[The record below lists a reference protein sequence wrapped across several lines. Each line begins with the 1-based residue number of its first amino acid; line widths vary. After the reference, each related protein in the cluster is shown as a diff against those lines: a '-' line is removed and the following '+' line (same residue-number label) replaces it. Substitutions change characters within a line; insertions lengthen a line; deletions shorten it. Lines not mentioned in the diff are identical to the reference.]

1 VTVYLVGAG
10 PGDPELI
17 TVKGLRL
24 LASAEVVVHDRLVAP
39 ALVDQAPPNAERID
53 VGKRPGH
60 PYPQEEINGLLVDRG
75 SRGLRV
81 VRLKG
86 GDPYVFGR
94 GGEEV
99 AALREA
105 GVPHEVVPGLS
116 AAIAAP
122 AAAGVPVTLR
132 NEALSF
138 TVVTGHEHP
147 DSDAVDWDALART
160 GGTLVILMGATRA
173 GAIAERLRRAGLA
186 PDTPVAVVHAATLPG
201 EQTTATTLGELG
213 RHELRPPCTI
223 VVGSVARL
231 AIPSPA

>member
-17 TVKGLRL
+17 TVRGARL
-24 LASAEVVVHDRLVAP
+24 LAAADVVVHDRLVARALLDTAP
-39 ALVDQAPPNAERID
+39 ATAERID
-53 VGKRPGH
+53 VGKRPGQ
-60 PYPQEEINGLLVDRG
+60 PSPTQDEINALLVERG
-75 SRGLRV
+75 RRGLTV

-99 AALREA
+99 AALRAA
-105 GVPHEVVPGLS
+105 GVPHEVVPGIS

-122 AAAGVPVTLR
+122 AAAGIPVTMR

-147 DSDAVDWDALART
+147 ASADVDWAALVAT
-160 GGTLVILMGATRA
+160 GGTLVILMGAA
-173 GAIAERLRRAGLA
+173 SAPAIAERLRVAGLDPA
-186 PDTPVAVVHAATLPG
+186 TPVAVVHGATLPT
-201 EQTTATTLGELG
+201 ERTTTTTLADLPT
-213 RHELRPPCTI
+213 HELRPPCTI
-223 VVGSVARL
+223 VIGTVVRHA
-231 AIPSPA
+231 APH